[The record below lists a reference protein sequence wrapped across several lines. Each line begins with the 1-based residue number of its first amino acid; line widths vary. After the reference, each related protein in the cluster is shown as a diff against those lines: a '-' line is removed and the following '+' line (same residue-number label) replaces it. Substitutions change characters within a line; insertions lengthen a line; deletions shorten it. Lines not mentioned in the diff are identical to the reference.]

1 MCGRYAISKLP
12 EELIEEFEITAGH
25 TGKVLPADW
34 NISPTKEI
42 YIVRNNANK
51 QRELANLSWG
61 LIAPWSKTT
70 EEAVKSQSSAINAR
84 TETVESKPTFK
95 NAFKHHRCLIPATGY
110 YEWATELGKYPSKQP
125 FYIYNKDNKTLAF
138 AGIYSTW
145 RNEKGESKES
155 AALITRPAVDFL
167 EKIHHRMP
175 TFLPTDRWDAWLDH
189 DLNDLEELKALL
201 DFDNE
206 AIGLMANPVST
217 KVNATRNNGP
227 ELITPIELG
236 DPQTLF

>member
-1 MCGRYAISKLP
+1 MCGRYAISKQP
-12 EELIEEFEITAGH
+12 AELIEEFEISAGH
-25 TGKVLPADW
+25 IGKALPADW

-42 YIVRNNANK
+42 YVIRNNQDAK
-51 QRELANLSWG
+51 RELVNLSWG
-61 LIAPWSKTT
+61 LIAPWSKSN

-84 TETVESKPTFK
+84 TETVDSKPTFK
-95 NAFKHHRCLIPATGY
+95 NSFKYHRCLIPATGY
-110 YEWATELGKYPSKQP
+110 YEWATEFGKYPSKQP
-125 FYIYNKDNKTLAF
+125 FYIHHAQNKTLAF

-145 RNEKGESKES
+145 KDDKGVSKES

-175 TFLPTDRWDAWLDH
+175 TFLPQDRWDHWLDNNKNNL
-189 DLNDLEELKALL
+189 DEIKELLNFE
-201 DFDNE
+201 NE
-206 AIGLMANPVST
+206 AAGLVADPVSI

>member
-42 YIVRNNANK
+42 YVIRNNQEAK
-51 QRELANLSWG
+51 RELANLSWG
-61 LIAPWSKTT
+61 LIAPWSKST
-70 EEAVKSQSSAINAR
+70 EDAIKSQSSAINAR

-95 NAFKHHRCLIPATGY
+95 NAFKYHRCLIPATGY
-110 YEWATELGKYPSKQP
+110 YEWATELGRYPSKQP
-125 FYIYNKDNKTLAF
+125 FYIHNKDNKTLAF
-138 AGIYSTW
+138 AGIYATW
-145 RNEKGESKES
+145 RDEKGASRES
-155 AALITRPAVDFL
+155 AALITRPAVDLL

-175 TFLPTDRWDAWLDH
+175 TFLPKDRWDNWLDH
-189 DLNDLEELKALL
+189 DQNNVDELKALL
-201 DFDNE
+201 NFKDE
-206 AIGLMANPVST
+206 AAGLVADPVST

-227 ELITPIELG
+227 ELIAPIELG
-236 DPQTLF
+236 EPETLF